1 MLAGMAANGFLL
13 VDAGGRC
20 MRPGDAEE
28 VALQDVFRVAAPGR
42 AAAETVGRQLMYA
55 EAGRRRRIVSEA
67 WAKARDV
74 PA

>member
-1 MLAGMAANGFLL
+1 MLPGMAANGFL

-20 MRPGDAEE
+20 MRPGDPEE
-28 VALQDVFRVAAPGR
+28 TALQDVFVVAAPGP
-42 AAAETVGRQLMYA
+42 AQAETVGVQLMYA
-55 EAGRRRRIVSEA
+55 EAGRRRRTVSEA